1 MKSKKFKIVTFIL
14 GIVFL
19 ISASVLIIFNAQNF
33 VSASAIVS
41 FASLCCRM
49 AVVASSFIFLSLK
62 AKVSKCSALLP
73 ILPRC
78 NPHFLPT
85 FSWKTV

>member
-33 VSASAIVS
+33 V
-41 FASLCCRM
+41 
-49 AVVASSFIFLSLK
+49 
-62 AKVSKCSALLP
+62 
-73 ILPRC
+73 
-78 NPHFLPT
+78 
-85 FSWKTV
+85 